1 MNFKNNV
8 SIMGGW
14 NVADIQPCNLPQR
27 VASAFTAVT
36 EKLIGAMYEPLMY
49 IGSQTVNGINYG
61 VIAKQTVQFKGG
73 AYEHVVVMTLN
84 QKPGEANEGEKYS
97 LVDIT
102 TII

>member
-1 MNFKNNV
+1 MNPKAT
-8 SIMGGW
+8 SLMGGW

-36 EKLIGAMYEPLMY
+36 ENLVGAMYEPLLY
-49 IGSQTVNGINYG
+49 IGSQIVNGINYG
-61 VIAKQTVQFKGG
+61 VIAKQSIPSPGG

-84 QKPGEANEGEKYS
+84 QKPGEASEGEKYS